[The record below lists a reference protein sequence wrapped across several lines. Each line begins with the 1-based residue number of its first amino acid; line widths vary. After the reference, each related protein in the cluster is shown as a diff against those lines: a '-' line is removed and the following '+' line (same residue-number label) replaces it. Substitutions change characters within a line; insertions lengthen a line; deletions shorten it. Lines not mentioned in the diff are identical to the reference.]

1 MTFMLLATTMVAW
14 EEVTIQLMLR
24 TTESGMTTMI
34 AQSELVVKEVLL
46 ALEPISSSIRG
57 EID

>member
-1 MTFMLLATTMVAW
+1 
-14 EEVTIQLMLR
+14 MLR

-57 EID
+57 EIDQLFDEIFIMTYHMLIIPLQ